1 MELIH
6 KFPFKLKFKTSI
18 ILRVFAIMTFFQLL
32 LDILTSFTRSL
43 FLHTPLFFFFS
54 LTNKFSTKKSVL
66 TIFKQKRSTNI
77 NKFSFKSKILIPALV
92 LFSTN
97 MFTPTNSLIFN
108 GGYARFKLW
117 DTAGLKSHLSFKFK
131 TGKASGLLF
140 YFDDGGINDGFMCLQ
155 LQKGKIY
162 LRYKASRRETQHEL
176 VAENEDPNA
185 PQKGFSSSFAD
196 NKWHLVV
203 VQRDRGRVRLAVDKG
218 MSPDRKEWM
227 EYFSVGSNGIEL
239 KSATSLYFGG
249 IPKTFR
255 VTDLSLPAAKWMKPF
270 YGEIEKT
277 QIDFVDLNVIQ
288 SENVVLAEELL
299 CTKDDPCHNGG
310 KCRVVNGE
318 QRCECPMYYQG
329 DLCEK
334 RKLTKNL
341 KSPMPMNL
349 KSPAPN
355 PFEKGLD
362 LVIGEQK
369 LGKKWNESYKIKEIH
384 RTLSEILN

>member
-1 MELIH
+1 M
-6 KFPFKLKFKTSI
+6 F
-18 ILRVFAIMTFFQLL
+18 
-32 LDILTSFTRSL
+32 
-43 FLHTPLFFFFS
+43 
-54 LTNKFSTKKSVL
+54 
-66 TIFKQKRSTNI
+66 
-77 NKFSFKSKILIPALV
+77 
-92 LFSTN
+92 
-97 MFTPTNSLIFN
+97 FTPTNSLIFN

-117 DTAGLKSHLSFKFK
+117 DTAGLKSLLSFKFK
-131 TGKASGLLF
+131 TGKASGLMF

-155 LQKGKIY
+155 MQKGKIY

-176 VAENEDPNA
+176 VAENEDPES

-218 MSPDRKEWM
+218 MSPDRNEWM
-227 EYFSVGSNGIEL
+227 EYYSVGSDGIEL

-255 VTDLSLPAAKWMKPF
+255 VTDLSLPAAKWTKPF

-277 QIDFVDLNVIQ
+277 QIDYVDLNVIQ
-288 SENVVLAEELL
+288 SENVVMAEELL

-334 RKLTKNL
+334 RKLGVKVGNL
-341 KSPMPMNL
+341 ESRKMQGGSQGGKFADKKAERKKSEGKKSEVIKLEIRKLELSKHKKTPDIFKKLVDDPVPLSL

-355 PFEKGLD
+355 PFGNVPD
-362 LVIGEQK
+362 VVIGK
-369 LGKKWNESYKIKEIH
+369 ASDGKNSEN
-384 RTLSEILN
+384 LSKKPVGSFVYP